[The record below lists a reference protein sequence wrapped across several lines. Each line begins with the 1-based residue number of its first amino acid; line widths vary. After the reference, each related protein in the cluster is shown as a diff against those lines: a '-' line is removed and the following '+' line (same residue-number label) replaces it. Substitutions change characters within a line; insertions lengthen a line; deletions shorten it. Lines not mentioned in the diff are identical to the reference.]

1 MRITEQKKR
10 DWVVMSSWPTYAELC
25 VYMVTYYYHSLVI
38 SSISVFAL
46 CLGSCGEEDKHII
59 LRSPLREH
67 LSESLYHM
75 KHVPMFQMNVPC
87 DPSTTVNTPC
97 TPLCLSTAIHF
108 NFNNHYTT
116 ANLYKSWTTQTHT
129 HTLMQTH
136 TLMRTQTH

>member
-46 CLGSCGEEDKHII
+46 CLGSCGEVDRHHLEVTSQRTK
-59 LRSPLREH
+59 PLN
-67 LSESLYHM
+67 ESLYPM
-75 KHVPMFQMNVPC
+75 KHAPMFQMNVPC
-87 DPSTTVNTPC
+87 NPSTTVNTPSA
-97 TPLCLSTAIHF
+97 PLCLSTAIHF

-116 ANLYKSWTTQTHT
+116 ANLYKSLTA
-129 HTLMQTH
+129 QTH
-136 TLMRTQTH
+136 TLMRTQTHTHTH